1 MTTSTADR
9 RLRVLHVVRQF
20 HPNRGGLE
28 DFVANL
34 ARTQIE
40 TGIDAR
46 VLTLDRQ
53 FTRPDVILPA
63 DDVLGPIPIRR
74 IPFRGS
80 TRYPIAPSFLTA
92 LGDADLVHVHAIDF
106 FYDALAATRLLHG
119 KPLVAT
125 THGGFF
131 HTDAHSRLKK
141 LWFAGPTR
149 LSALAY
155 RAIVACSAQDEATFA
170 AIAGSK
176 VVLIENGVDIGKLA
190 GRARATKSK
199 RLVSIGRLAANKRP
213 DRLLAAL
220 QRLVATD
227 RDWHLSIVGAESDW
241 SAERLGAEIERLGL
255 GAHVD
260 LHVGLDDAGLARVVG
275 GASLFVS
282 ASEYEGFGIALVEA
296 ASAGLGIVVN
306 GNTAFRELAGRHKG
320 IRLTDFADA
329 DTAAAA
335 IRAAHDALPELRRV
349 PDWVGAY
356 AWPSV
361 AARYGEVY
369 RRALG
374 PEANR
379 AGFLQPVS
387 ASVKYRSELPASVK
401 MQGK

>member
-1 MTTSTADR
+1 MTTLTADR
-9 RLRVLHVVRQF
+9 QLRVLHVVRQF

-40 TGIDAR
+40 AGIDAR

-53 FTRPDVILPA
+53 FTRPDVTLPERDA
-63 DDVLGPIPIRR
+63 LGPIPIRR

-80 TRYPIAPSFLTA
+80 KRYPLAPGFLAA

-106 FYDALAATRLLHG
+106 FFDALAATRLMHA

-131 HTDAHSRLKK
+131 HTGAHSTLKK
-141 LWFAGPTR
+141 LWFSGPTR
-149 LSALAY
+149 LSAVAY
-155 RAIVACSAQDEATFA
+155 RAIVACSEQDEATFA
-170 AIAGSK
+170 TIAGEK

-190 GRARATKSK
+190 GRARPTKSK

-213 DRLLAAL
+213 DHLLAAFA
-220 QRLVATD
+220 RLVAAD
-227 RDWHLSIVGAESDW
+227 REWHLSIVGAESDW
-241 SAERLGAEIERLGL
+241 SAEQLRAEIERHGL
-255 GAHVD
+255 GTHVD
-260 LHVGLDDAGLARVVG
+260 LHIGLDDAGLARVVAG
-275 GASLFVS
+275 SSLFVS
-282 ASEYEGFGIALVEA
+282 ASEYEGFGIALIEA

-306 GNTAFRELAGRHKG
+306 GNTAFRELAARHEG
-320 IRLTDFADA
+320 IRLTDFTNPDA
-329 DTAAAA
+329 TAAA
-335 IRAAHDALPELRRV
+335 IRAAYDALPEMRCV

-356 AWPSV
+356 AWPVV

-374 PEANR
+374 LEANR
-379 AGFLQPVS
+379 AQFQQPVS
-387 ASVKYRSELPASVK
+387 ASVKYRSELPEAVK